1 MTGQVPM
8 PISPP
13 RRPMWIIM
21 VGVFVASIYIVFFSL
36 NPTSHTGSIMD
47 AIASKT
53 PIPPTFYGLRWF
65 YAATMAMTLA
75 MSALASSAVIE
86 NVRFLFSFEG
96 RWEEPCKVT
105 VINETILLMTIVVG
119 VTPDAILLLSWGDPS
134 APAYSTLAAFDRAMD
149 FAAGALVIVYM
160 LRRIR
165 SRPVALFQL
174 QRDPIPIELQP
185 TLEQLR
191 PKLLMIG
198 AILLIAV
205 GVAFAK

>member
-1 MTGQVPM
+1 M

-13 RRPMWIIM
+13 RRPMWIIII
-21 VGVFVASIYIVFFSL
+21 GVTIAAAFVLFFSV
-36 NPTSHTGSIMD
+36 NPSGPGGSVMD
-47 AIASKT
+47 AIASRT
-53 PIPPTFYGLRWF
+53 PIPPTFFGMRWF

-75 MSALASSAVIE
+75 MSALASSALIE
-86 NVRFLFSFEG
+86 NCRFLLSFPN
-96 RWEEPCKVT
+96 RWEEPAKVT
-105 VINETILLMTIVVG
+105 VINESLLLLAIIVG
-119 VTPDAILLLSWGDPS
+119 VTPDAIVLLSWGDPT
-134 APAYSTLAAFDRAMD
+134 APAYSTLAALDRALD
-149 FAAGALVIVYM
+149 FASGGLFLIFM

-185 TLEQLR
+185 TMEQLR
-191 PKLLMIG
+191 PKFMMIG